1 MDNIHMGSEPKSHG
15 ALVGSIIIVLILIVG
30 GVYYY
35 NSAKLQV
42 AKDQAQATELSNQA
56 DAQAQTLATQ
66 GTSDAVP
73 DIEADLN
80 ATNVDS
86 LKVQ

>member
-35 NSAKLQV
+35 KSAKTQV
-42 AKDQAQATELSNQA
+42 AKDQIEATQVSQQA
-56 DAQAQTLATQ
+56 DMQVQTLSTQ
-66 GTSDAVP
+66 GTSDTIA

-80 ATNVDS
+80 TTDINT
-86 LKVQ
+86 LTVQ